1 VRCFESGFQPEPGW
15 RNWQTQRT
23 QNPFCEN
30 TQHSATK
37 RTNPHL
43 ASKSPL
49 LAGTDAASA
58 GWFPIAALPALAFD
72 HRTIVDY
79 AVNRLRNKLGYTTV
93 GFELLPGKFTLT
105 ALQMLHEAILG
116 RALDKRNFRRKILSS
131 GLLAASNEMEIT
143 GRKPARLYAFW
154 NPR

>member
-1 VRCFESGFQPEPGW
+1 
-15 RNWQTQRT
+15 
-23 QNPFCEN
+23 
-30 TQHSATK
+30 
-37 RTNPHL
+37 
-43 ASKSPL
+43 L